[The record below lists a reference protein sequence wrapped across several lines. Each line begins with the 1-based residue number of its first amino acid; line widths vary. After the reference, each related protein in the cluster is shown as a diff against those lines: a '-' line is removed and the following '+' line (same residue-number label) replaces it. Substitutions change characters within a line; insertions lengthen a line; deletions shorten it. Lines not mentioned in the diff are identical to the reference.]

1 MPGKRQVDLV
11 VGGDFVHQRVL
22 EHRQAVA
29 QSNGDVAPDLPV
41 GQLENTIGRQRRVTF
56 GQRLKALL
64 QISEGLVGKDAVD
77 FPQRPLLDG
86 QKLVGAWDGLSCD
99 IVHECHEQI

>member
-1 MPGKRQVDLV
+1 MLAVTPAVLNETGEELGKEQGAQKLQRGVLRGDTAEVGAGLLPGKRQVDLV

-41 GQLENTIGRQRRVTF
+41 GQLEI
-56 GQRLKALL
+56 
-64 QISEGLVGKDAVD
+64 
-77 FPQRPLLDG
+77 P
-86 QKLVGAWDGLSCD
+86 
-99 IVHECHEQI
+99 